1 MRGKHRKSRYDSS
14 SSSDSDTSDS
24 SSLESSDSEVPFV
37 LNHSHRHKS
46 QHRIKKSKHKKNRKH
61 KKYRRYRSSTSDSSE
76 SCEHKHKKHKHYGS
90 KHHKKQKHH
99 TNSNPNR
106 TDDKERHGDRNFDDW
121 YYQDRIAYHSERD
134 KFDDRYCCRD
144 QGSYDRS
151 PKADSYDRYSHAI
164 DRHYDRYRDRDR
176 YYGRDIYDRGRHF
189 ADHSH
194 DETVGY
200 HSEHQVNSK
209 YKRELRHVPT
219 KLCFQPQHFV
229 DHPDY
234 PVYHTN
240 YQYAEPTL
248 SAPSRNP
255 DLIKDVVSNQ
265 QMINYHVLT
274 SPVYLGPYHQS
285 DSMSSNYNH
294 VGSTPM
300 ASFQGVSYQA
310 DGSRSSYFSSPMSYV
325 DYPSQTDGTMITT
338 PSADVVCGTTS
349 SSQEQVSMDYHDSHV
364 SSSPVSAT
372 ASYIYTNDHLKFDS
386 QSTSVQSENLH
397 SHEHFSIHEEKC
409 NLEYKKGCSD
419 SNPSTTD
426 ISSNNADNSLHATSS
441 EYSTLA
447 NRMYEFPQQMKITTG
462 NGLQLATKSPKEKL
476 VQMFDELQKELNE
489 KFKEM
494 HDNIAQ
500 LMKMQE
506 AEKHKANQ
514 LQKNIISGN
523 DDAADNILFPL
534 TTFGSD
540 VSKPN
545 QLEQDMNLSN
555 VDTKSLSLNE
565 TLDATQSIVSTS
577 STSDCSQS
585 EEVLAK
591 TLSLSSETDCSQSAE
606 DIVFPHPNPG
616 SIKSDHSLN
625 ADPEYSLSSSIQLTE
640 EDDVCSQPADSCQL
654 NIHLPGLND
663 TDSLSSATIDVQNMD
678 LPQSTSELKEIDMTN
693 ATVECELFE
702 HDSISLPNQIPDIDI
717 SVIATS
723 TPKPLSKIL
732 QEVSVRCK
740 KKAERTTQLPDIQI
754 NSSHSD
760 TLGSLSI
767 QNEITQTDSKL
778 STTSE
783 NISNQVKQLCLE
795 PEPDLSLHSTFED
808 SIWPIIETTTD
819 ATLN

>member
-1 MRGKHRKSRYDSS
+1 MSS
-14 SSSDSDTSDS
+14 SCDLVTC
-24 SSLESSDSEVPFV
+24 VCT
-37 LNHSHRHKS
+37 HR
-46 QHRIKKSKHKKNRKH
+46 
-61 KKYRRYRSSTSDSSE
+61 T
-76 SCEHKHKKHKHYGS
+76 
-90 KHHKKQKHH
+90 
-99 TNSNPNR
+99 NR
-106 TDDKERHGDRNFDDW
+106 TDDKERHGDRNFDDC
-121 YYQDRIAYHSERD
+121 YYQDRIVYHSERD
-134 KFDDRYCCRD
+134 KFDDRYHYRD

-151 PKADSYDRYSHAI
+151 QKADSYDRY
-164 DRHYDRYRDRDR
+164 YDRYRDRDR

-219 KLCFQPQHFV
+219 EKCFQPQHFI
-229 DHPDY
+229 DHPGY

-248 SAPSRNP
+248 SVPSQNP

-274 SPVYLGPYHQS
+274 SPVYLGPYHPF
-285 DSMSSNYNH
+285 DSMSSNHNH
-294 VGSTPM
+294 VGSRPM

-310 DGSRSSYFSSPMSYV
+310 DGSRPSYSPSPMTYV
-325 DYPSQTDGTMITT
+325 NYPSQTDGTMITT

-349 SSQEQVSMDYHDSHV
+349 LSQEQVSMEYHDSYV
-364 SSSPVSAT
+364 SPSPVHANVSAT
-372 ASYIYTNDHLKFDS
+372 ASYIYTNDHSQFDS
-386 QSTSVQSENLH
+386 QSTSIQSESLH
-397 SHEHFSIHEEKC
+397 SHEHVSIHEEKC

-419 SNPSTTD
+419 SNSNTTD

-447 NRMYEFPQQMKITTG
+447 NRMYEFPQQMKITTE
-462 NGLQLATKSPKEKL
+462 NGLQLATERPKEKL

-500 LMKMQE
+500 LMKMHE

-534 TTFGSD
+534 TTIGSNI
-540 VSKPN
+540 SKPN

-585 EEVLAK
+585 EEVLAT

-606 DIVFPHPNPG
+606 DIVFPHPNPD

-625 ADPEYSLSSSIQLTE
+625 TDPKCSLSSSIQLTE

-663 TDSLSSATIDVQNMD
+663 TDSLSSATTDVQNVD
-678 LPQSTSELKEIDMTN
+678 LPQSTSELKEIDMNN
-693 ATVECELFE
+693 ATVECELLE

-717 SVIATS
+717 SVIPTS
-723 TPKPLSKIL
+723 TPKPLFKIL
-732 QEVSVRCK
+732 QEESIRCK
-740 KKAERTTQLPDIQI
+740 KKAERTTQFPDIQI

-760 TLGSLSI
+760 KLGSLSI

-778 STTSE
+778 STTSK

-795 PEPDLSLHSTFED
+795 PEPDLSFHSTFED

-819 ATLN
+819 TTLN